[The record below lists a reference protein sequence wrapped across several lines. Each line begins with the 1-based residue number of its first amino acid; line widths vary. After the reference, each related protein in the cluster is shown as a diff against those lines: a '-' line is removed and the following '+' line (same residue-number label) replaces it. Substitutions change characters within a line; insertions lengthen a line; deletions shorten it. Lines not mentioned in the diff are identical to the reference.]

1 MTTTKRPALRKV
13 VVAITS
19 AALLIAPASSGWAQQ
34 TTDPRVAAGVGA
46 AGVRNDLLG
55 VYREALTNDAT
66 LASARALQLA
76 TQERVPQAR
85 AALLPN
91 LGASA
96 RHDFNYYQSSLPE
109 NSSTYSVY
117 GGGLNLTVPVYRP
130 QNWTAL
136 DQARL
141 TVLQSEAQLAQ
152 TQQEVALRVAIAY
165 FNVLGARDQVIALV
179 ASKQATGEQL
189 QQARREFEV
198 GTKTII
204 DTNEAQAR
212 FDQITAQEQVAL
224 GALLVRRSELQIIIA
239 REPDTLAPLRERP
252 TLNPPLPQ
260 DINPWVIAAETG
272 SFPVQIARSSYEIAT
287 REIQRQR
294 DAYKPTVDVVS
305 GYNINKFNG
314 TQGTDTNPR
323 INSGSIG
330 VQLNVPI
337 YTGGLIQSRVR
348 EAIALQD
355 RSNFDLET
363 ARRTAANAA
372 RDAYTGVNFGLA
384 QVSALESAEVSAR
397 TQLESTQL
405 GYEVGVRIQLD
416 VLNATT
422 QLVQTQRDLKRAR
435 YDVLLAGLRLKAAA
449 GTLREE
455 DMAAVNALLDPA
467 EPITVPSV
475 PALNVR
481 PPSRAY
487 PPTLTPPATSTP
499 GAPAPTTRPPAT
511 STTPGV
517 TTPPAQSPAPVAPA
531 RRSAP
536 RSKGPAVQQYARSR
550 RDAPSQIAAPRR
562 SSAGVVRVHSQS
574 TPSSRLPRPH
584 SLPALQRPPQSHRL
598 LPARS

>member
-1 MTTTKRPALRKV
+1 MTTRTHKLQRMIVAL
-13 VVAITS
+13 TS
-19 AALLIAPASSGWAQQ
+19 GAMLCAPLANSWAQERQ
-34 TTDPRVAAGVGA
+34 QPTDSRTAAEIGN
-46 AGVRNDLLG
+46 AGVRNDLLTL
-55 VYREALTNDAT
+55 YREALANDAV
-66 LASARALQLA
+66 LASARALQVA
-76 TQERVPQAR
+76 TQERIPQAR

-91 LGASA
+91 LGATA
-96 RHDFNYYQSSLPE
+96 RYDYNLYR
-109 NSSTYSVY
+109 SSTPGLDSVNSNYSVY
-117 GGGLNLTVPVYRP
+117 GAGLDLTVPIYRP

-152 TQQEVALRVAIAY
+152 SQQDLALRVAIAY
-165 FNVLGARDQVIALV
+165 FNVLAARDQLIALV

-212 FDQITAQEQVAL
+212 FDQIAAQEQVAL
-224 GALLVRRSELQIIIA
+224 GALLVRRSELRVIIA

-252 TLNPPLPQ
+252 TLNAPLPQ
-260 DINPWVIAAETG
+260 DINDWVRAAEAG
-272 SFPVQIARSSYEIAT
+272 SFSVQIARTGYEIAT

-294 DAYKPTVDVVS
+294 DAYKPTVDLVS
-305 GYNINKFNG
+305 GYNFNKFNG
-314 TQGTDTNPR
+314 TQGSDTNPR

-330 VQLNVPI
+330 VALNVPI

-348 EAIALQD
+348 EALALQE
-355 RSNFDLET
+355 RSNADLES
-363 ARRTAANAA
+363 ARRNAANAA

-449 GTLREE
+449 GTLG
-455 DMAAVNALLDPA
+455 DDDIAAVNGLLDPA
-467 EPITVPSV
+467 EPITIPEV
-475 PALNVR
+475 PAVNLR
-481 PPSRAY
+481 PQRPGA
-487 PPTLTPPATSTP
+487 PTLTPPPGPVAPPVPATRPRGTTSTP
-499 GAPAPTTRPPAT
+499 SVIDPTAPPQPAVPPRP
-511 STTPGV
+511 
-517 TTPPAQSPAPVAPA
+517 TPPPQ
-531 RRSAP
+531 P
-536 RSKGPAVQQYARSR
+536 R
-550 RDAPSQIAAPRR
+550 
-562 SSAGVVRVHSQS
+562 
-574 TPSSRLPRPH
+574 
-584 SLPALQRPPQSHRL
+584 
-598 LPARS
+598 

>member
-1 MTTTKRPALRKV
+1 
-13 VVAITS
+13 
-19 AALLIAPASSGWAQQ
+19 
-34 TTDPRVAAGVGA
+34 
-46 AGVRNDLLG
+46 
-55 VYREALTNDAT
+55 
-66 LASARALQLA
+66 A

-96 RHDFNYYQSSLPE
+96 RHDYNLYH
-109 NSSTYSVY
+109 STIPRDTSNYSVL
-117 GGGLNLTVPVYRP
+117 GGGLNLTVPLYRP

-141 TVLQSEAQLAQ
+141 TVLQSEAQLALS
-152 TQQEVALRVAIAY
+152 QQDLALRVAIAY
-165 FNVLGARDQVIALV
+165 FNVLAARDQVIALV

-224 GALLVRRSELQIIIA
+224 GALLIRRSELQIIIA

-252 TLNPPLPQ
+252 TLTAPLPQ
-260 DINPWVIAAETG
+260 DINSWVRAAEAG
-272 SFPVQIARSSYEIAT
+272 SYSVQIARSAYEIAA
-287 REIQRQR
+287 REIDRQR
-294 DAYKPTVDVVS
+294 DAYKPTIDLVS
-305 GYNINKFNG
+305 GYNLNRFNG
-314 TQGTDTNPR
+314 TQGSDLNPR
-323 INSGSIG
+323 INSGSVG

-355 RSNFDLET
+355 RSNAELEST
-363 ARRTAANAA
+363 RRTAANAA

-384 QVSALESAEVSAR
+384 QVTALESAEVSAR

-449 GTLREE
+449 GTLGDE
-455 DMAAVNALLDPA
+455 DMAAVSALLDPA
-467 EPITVPSV
+467 VPITVPEV

-481 PPSRAY
+481 PPLRSN
-487 PPTLTPPATSTP
+487 PPPALPADPATPRASTPSTRSRSAPSTP
-499 GAPAPTTRPPAT
+499 GVRGPTIQPSSPPPPTRPT
-511 STTPGV
+511 
-517 TTPPAQSPAPVAPA
+517 
-531 RRSAP
+531 RR
-536 RSKGPAVQQYARSR
+536 
-550 RDAPSQIAAPRR
+550 
-562 SSAGVVRVHSQS
+562 
-574 TPSSRLPRPH
+574 
-584 SLPALQRPPQSHRL
+584 
-598 LPARS
+598 

>member
-1 MTTTKRPALRKV
+1 MRIRTSPAWQRITA
-13 VVAITS
+13 AIAS
-19 AALLIAPASSGWAQQ
+19 ATFLIAPFGNGLAQQ
-34 TTDPRVAAGVGA
+34 KQQPTDPRAAADIGN

-55 VYREALTNDAT
+55 LYREALANDAA
-66 LASARALQLA
+66 LASARALQRA
-76 TQERVPQAR
+76 TEEQVPQAR
-85 AALLPN
+85 SALLPN
-91 LGASA
+91 LGLSA
-96 RHDFNYYQSSLPE
+96 RTDYNLYRSTTPEFGSGSS
-109 NSSTYSVY
+109 NYSVY
-117 GGGLNLTVPVYRP
+117 GGGLNLVVPLYRP

-152 TQQEVALRVAIAY
+152 SQQDLALRLAIAY
-165 FNVLGARDQVIALV
+165 FNVLAARDQLIALV
-179 ASKQATGEQL
+179 ASKSATGEQL

-224 GALLVRRSELQIIIA
+224 GALLVRRSELQTIIA
-239 REPDTLAPLRERP
+239 REPDTLSQLRERP
-252 TLNPPLPQ
+252 NLNPPLPQ
-260 DINPWVIAAETG
+260 DINAWVRIAENNNY
-272 SFPVQIARSSYEIAT
+272 SVQIARSGYEIAT

-314 TQGTDTNPR
+314 TQNSDLNPR

-330 VQLNVPI
+330 VQLNVPL

-348 EAIALQD
+348 EALALQD
-355 RSNFDLET
+355 RSNFDLES

-384 QVSALESAEVSAR
+384 QISALESAEVSAR

-435 YDVLLAGLRLKAAA
+435 YDFLLAGLRLKAAA
-449 GTLREE
+449 GTLGEE
-455 DMAAVNALLDPA
+455 DMAAVNGLLDPA
-467 EPITVPSV
+467 EPITIPEV
-475 PALNVR
+475 PAINVR
-481 PPSRAY
+481 PQTRSRTPA
-487 PPTLTPPATSTP
+487 LTPPGTPTP
-499 GAPAPTTRPPAT
+499 GTP
-511 STTPGV
+511 STPGV
-517 TTPPAQSPAPVAPA
+517 TTPPGQPPATVPP
-531 RRSAP
+531 P
-536 RSKGPAVQQYARSR
+536 RP
-550 RDAPSQIAAPRR
+550 
-562 SSAGVVRVHSQS
+562 
-574 TPSSRLPRPH
+574 TLPR
-584 SLPALQRPPQSHRL
+584 
-598 LPARS
+598 

>member
-1 MTTTKRPALRKV
+1 MSIRTGAKKVLDLQRVTAALM
-13 VVAITS
+13 S
-19 AALLIAPASSGWAQQ
+19 AALLFAPVGGWAQQ
-34 TTDPRVAAGVGA
+34 KPQPTDSRTAADVGT
-46 AGVRNDLLG
+46 AGVRNDLLTL
-55 VYREALTNDAT
+55 YREALSNDAV

-91 LGASA
+91 IGASA
-96 RHDFNYYQSSLPE
+96 RHDYNLYR
-109 NSSTYSVY
+109 SSTPGLGSTSSNYSVI
-117 GGGLNLTVPVYRP
+117 GGGLDLTVPIYRP
-130 QNWTAL
+130 QNLTAL

-141 TVLQSEAQLAQ
+141 TVIQSEAQLAQ
-152 TQQEVALRVAIAY
+152 SQQDVALRVANAY
-165 FNVLGARDQVIALV
+165 FNVLAARDQLIALV

-252 TLNPPLPQ
+252 TLSAPLPQ
-260 DINPWVIAAETG
+260 DINTWVRAAEDG
-272 SFPVQIARSSYEIAT
+272 SYSVQIARTGYEIAS

-294 DAYKPTVDVVS
+294 DAYKPTVDLIS
-305 GYNINKFNG
+305 GYNLNRFNG
-314 TQGTDTNPR
+314 TQGSDTNPR
-323 INSGSIG
+323 INSGSVG
-330 VQLNVPI
+330 VVLNVPL

-348 EAIALQD
+348 EALALQE
-355 RSNFDLET
+355 RSNFDLES

-416 VLNATT
+416 VLYATT

-435 YDVLLAGLRLKAAA
+435 YDVLLAGLRLKQAA
-449 GTLREE
+449 GTLG
-455 DMAAVNALLDPA
+455 DADIAAVNALLDPA
-467 EPITVPSV
+467 EPITVPDV
-475 PALNVR
+475 PAVNVR
-481 PPSRAY
+481 SPQRSTSPV
-487 PPTLTPPATSTP
+487 LEPPATTP
-499 GAPAPTTRPPAT
+499 PAPTTRPRGTT
-511 STTPGV
+511 STPRVNDRPTPL
-517 TTPPAQSPAPVAPA
+517 SPAPTRPVQSNPPPTP
-531 RRSAP
+531 P
-536 RSKGPAVQQYARSR
+536 R
-550 RDAPSQIAAPRR
+550 
-562 SSAGVVRVHSQS
+562 
-574 TPSSRLPRPH
+574 
-584 SLPALQRPPQSHRL
+584 
-598 LPARS
+598 

>member
-1 MTTTKRPALRKV
+1 MTTRKNPALRQLAASICSLALLLTPV
-13 VVAITS
+13 TS
-19 AALLIAPASSGWAQQ
+19 AWGQPQQ
-34 TTDPRVAAGVGA
+34 PKDSRTAAEVGT

-55 VYREALTNDAT
+55 LYREALFNDAI

-85 AALLPN
+85 SALLPT
-91 LGASA
+91 LGATG
-96 RHDFNYYQSSLPE
+96 RYDYNLYRSSIPE
-109 NSSTYSVY
+109 VGSSSSNYSVY
-117 GGGLNLTVPVYRP
+117 GAGLNLTVPVYRP
-130 QNWTAL
+130 QNLTAL

-152 TQQEVALRVAIAY
+152 SQQELALRVATAY
-165 FNVLGARDQVIALV
+165 FNVLAARDQLIALV

-189 QQARREFEV
+189 QQAKREFEV

-224 GALLVRRSELQIIIA
+224 GTLLIRRSELQIIIA
-239 REPDTLAPLRERP
+239 REPDTLSPLRERP
-252 TLNPPLPQ
+252 TLMAPTPQ
-260 DINPWVIAAETG
+260 DINAWVRAAETG
-272 SFPVQIARSSYEIAT
+272 SYSVQIARSAYEIAT

-305 GYNINKFNG
+305 GYNMNKFNG
-314 TQGTDTNPR
+314 TQNSDLNPR

-348 EAIALQD
+348 EALALQD
-355 RSNFDLET
+355 RSNFDLESS
-363 ARRTAANAA
+363 RRNAANAA

-384 QVSALESAEVSAR
+384 QVTALESAEVSAR

-435 YDVLLAGLRLKAAA
+435 YDFLLSGLRLKAA
-449 GTLREE
+449 GGSLGEE
-455 DMAAVNALLDPA
+455 DIAAVNALLDPA
-467 EPITVPSV
+467 EPITI
-475 PALNVR
+475 PALPAVNIR
-481 PPSRAY
+481 QPSRAS
-487 PPTLTPPATSTP
+487 PPAVNLPAPVSPTPAPRAPTNRVPGSALPTPSTTDPTLPARRTPPPATQT
-499 GAPAPTTRPPAT
+499 
-511 STTPGV
+511 
-517 TTPPAQSPAPVAPA
+517 
-531 RRSAP
+531 
-536 RSKGPAVQQYARSR
+536 
-550 RDAPSQIAAPRR
+550 PRR
-562 SSAGVVRVHSQS
+562 
-574 TPSSRLPRPH
+574 
-584 SLPALQRPPQSHRL
+584 
-598 LPARS
+598 

>member
-1 MTTTKRPALRKV
+1 MTKTKRPALRPI
-13 VVAITS
+13 VVAMINAT
-19 AALLIAPASSGWAQQ
+19 LLIAPVSPGWTQQ
-34 TTDPRVAAGVGA
+34 PTDPRVAAGVGKTA
-46 AGVRNDLLG
+46 DASGVRNDLLG
-55 VYREALTNDAT
+55 VYREALGNDAT

-96 RHDFNYYQSSLPE
+96 RHDYNLYH
-109 NSSTYSVY
+109 STIPRDTSNYSVL
-117 GGGLNLTVPVYRP
+117 GGGLNLTVPLYRP

-141 TVLQSEAQLAQ
+141 TVLQSEAQLALS
-152 TQQEVALRVAIAY
+152 QQDLALRVAIAY
-165 FNVLGARDQVIALV
+165 FNVLAARDQVIALV

-224 GALLVRRSELQIIIA
+224 GALLIRRSELQIIIA

-252 TLNPPLPQ
+252 TLTAPLPQ
-260 DINPWVIAAETG
+260 DINSWVRAAEAG
-272 SFPVQIARSSYEIAT
+272 SYSVQIARSAYEIAA
-287 REIQRQR
+287 REIDRQR
-294 DAYKPTVDVVS
+294 DAYKPTIDLVS
-305 GYNINKFNG
+305 GYNLNRFNG
-314 TQGTDTNPR
+314 TQGSDLNPR
-323 INSGSIG
+323 INSGSVG

-355 RSNFDLET
+355 RSNAELEST
-363 ARRTAANAA
+363 RRTAANAA

-384 QVSALESAEVSAR
+384 QVTALESAEVSAR

-449 GTLREE
+449 GTLGDE
-455 DMAAVNALLDPA
+455 DMAAVSALLDPA
-467 EPITVPSV
+467 EPITVPEV

-481 PPSRAY
+481 PPLRSN
-487 PPTLTPPATSTP
+487 PPPALTPVDPATPRASTPSTRSRPAPSTP
-499 GAPAPTTRPPAT
+499 GVRGPTIQPSSPPPPTRPT
-511 STTPGV
+511 
-517 TTPPAQSPAPVAPA
+517 
-531 RRSAP
+531 RR
-536 RSKGPAVQQYARSR
+536 
-550 RDAPSQIAAPRR
+550 
-562 SSAGVVRVHSQS
+562 
-574 TPSSRLPRPH
+574 
-584 SLPALQRPPQSHRL
+584 
-598 LPARS
+598 

>member
-1 MTTTKRPALRKV
+1 MA
-13 VVAITS
+13 
-19 AALLIAPASSGWAQQ
+19 AALASVALLAAPLSNGGAQQ
-34 TTDPRVAAGVGA
+34 RQQPTDSRTAVEIGN
-46 AGVRNDLLG
+46 AGVRNDLLTL
-55 VYREALTNDAT
+55 YREALSNDAV

-91 LGASA
+91 LSASA
-96 RHDFNYYQSSLPE
+96 RADYNLYRSTISQFGTSGSS
-109 NSSTYSVY
+109 NYSVY
-117 GGGLNLTVPVYRP
+117 GGGLDLTVPVYRP

-141 TVLQSEAQLAQ
+141 TVVQSESQLAQ
-152 TQQEVALRVAIAY
+152 SQQDLALRVANAY
-165 FNVLGARDQVIALV
+165 FNVLAARDQLIALV
-179 ASKQATGEQL
+179 ASKSATGEQL

-212 FDQITAQEQVAL
+212 FDQINAQEQVAL
-224 GALLVRRSELQIIIA
+224 GALLVRRSELQVIIA

-252 TLNPPLPQ
+252 NLNAPLPQ
-260 DINPWVIAAETG
+260 DINAWVRAAETG
-272 SFPVQIARSSYEIAT
+272 SYAVQIARSGYEIAT

-294 DAYKPTVDVVS
+294 DAYKPTINLVS

-314 TQGTDTNPR
+314 TQSSDLNPR
-323 INSGSIG
+323 INSGSVG
-330 VQLNVPI
+330 VLLNVPI

-348 EAIALQD
+348 EALALQE
-355 RSNFDLET
+355 RSNFDLES

-435 YDVLLAGLRLKAAA
+435 YDVLLAGLRLKSAA
-449 GTLREE
+449 GTLGDE

-467 EPITVPSV
+467 EPITVPDV
-475 PALNVR
+475 PAVNVR
-481 PPSRAY
+481 SPRSNA
-487 PPTLTPPATSTP
+487 PTLTPPGTPAPATPVPATRPRGTTSTP
-499 GAPAPTTRPPAT
+499 GVTGPAAPALPPAT
-511 STTPGV
+511 PSR
-517 TTPPAQSPAPVAPA
+517 PAPP
-531 RRSAP
+531 P
-536 RSKGPAVQQYARSR
+536 R
-550 RDAPSQIAAPRR
+550 
-562 SSAGVVRVHSQS
+562 
-574 TPSSRLPRPH
+574 
-584 SLPALQRPPQSHRL
+584 
-598 LPARS
+598 